1 MKEDLYS
8 RYKRISIR
16 QWNGASFKSYKLS
29 ETTYNKYLHNT
40 NIFARYIQYGHGNI
54 PLYSKYTFIITY
66 RRVFLSE
73 LGHYLY
79 LHRPLRDVFDEE

>member
-1 MKEDLYS
+1 MVLVSKVINYQKQLMHT
-8 RYKRISIR
+8 R
-16 QWNGASFKSYKLS
+16 
-29 ETTYNKYLHNT
+29 NKYLHNT